1 MDLSIVTTLYYSA
14 SYLSEFYARISA
26 EAQKITNDYE
36 IIFVNDGSPDNSL
49 NVVLSFHQQDPKV
62 KVIDLSRN
70 FGHHKAM
77 MTGLAHAKGK
87 LILLTDC
94 DLEEEPELLGEFYQ
108 IFQDSTADVI
118 YGVQISRKGE
128 LFERISGAIFWKLFN
143 QLSSYPVP
151 ANQLVTRLMTQRY
164 VANLIAHRDREV
176 FIPGLWAITGFKQI
190 PIKVKKHS
198 KGSSTYTL
206 KKKIAQFV
214 DAITNFSSTPLIL
227 NFYLGG
233 IIVICSSFA
242 AFALIL
248 GKIFLNTAIVGWSSL
263 IVSIWFLGGLTIFCL
278 GLIGIYLS
286 KVFAET
292 KQRPFTVIRQI
303 YDCQKTEIER
313 NHYINHYINK

>member
-1 MDLSIVTTLYYSA
+1 MDLSIVTTLYFSE

-36 IIFVNDGSPDNSL
+36 IIFVNDGSPDNALEVGVSL
-49 NVVLSFHQQDPKV
+49 HQQDSKV

-94 DLEEEPELLGEFYQ
+94 DLEEEPELLGKFYR
-108 IFQDSTADVI
+108 IFQDFTADVI

-128 LFERISGAIFWKLFN
+128 FFERISGAIFWKLFN
-143 QLSSYPVP
+143 LLSSYPVP

-164 VANLIAHRDREV
+164 VDNLVAHRDREV

-190 PIKVKKHS
+190 PVKVKKHS

-214 DAITNFSSTPLIL
+214 DAITTFSATPLVL

-233 IIVICSSFA
+233 IIVLASTVA
-242 AFALIL
+242 GLYLIAR
-248 GKIFLNTAIVGWSSL
+248 KIFFNSIIAGWSSL

-286 KVFAET
+286 KIFAET
-292 KQRPFTVIRQI
+292 KQRPLTVIRQI
-303 YDCQKTEIER
+303 YDRQISEFDNNFCIS
-313 NHYINHYINK
+313 NK